1 MTCREEGTEGWAPVP
16 PDDSWQ
22 PRCGDWWQLG
32 GEEQLRVGRPPARLF
47 LTEGTLWK
55 CCCVT
60 KGVCF
65 SSYWGTQRDPV
76 SKHFAHA
83 AIQKGLLWETW
94 ASTAIYFF
102 LWLSCISFNAF
113 KMESSIRITLTV
125 NCTTTET
132 RFTHLCWL
140 YTERYAPDTRG
151 KFSPRCVG
159 EFVVLVQP
167 PVGTEEWMHFRY
179 FRHQVILTTWFVA
192 IPSFF
197 TSVYPKH
204 A

>member
-22 PRCGDWWQLG
+22 PRCGDWWRLW

-65 SSYWGTQRDPV
+65 SSYWRNSEGPSVQTFRPCCITERPLVRDL
-76 SKHFAHA
+76 SFNTHLF
-83 AIQKGLLWETW
+83 
-94 ASTAIYFF
+94 FF
-102 LWLSCISFNAF
+102 LWLSRVGLNAF
-113 KMESSIRITLTV
+113 KTESGIGITLTV
-125 NCTTTET
+125 DCTTTET

-140 YTERYAPDTRG
+140 HAERYARDTRG
-151 KFSPRCVG
+151 KFTPHCVG
-159 EFVVLVQP
+159 EFVVLVQA
-167 PVGTEEWMHFRY
+167 PVGISD
-179 FRHQVILTTWFVA
+179 ILDSKWIWQLVLWL
-192 IPSFF
+192 
-197 TSVYPKH
+197 
-204 A
+204 